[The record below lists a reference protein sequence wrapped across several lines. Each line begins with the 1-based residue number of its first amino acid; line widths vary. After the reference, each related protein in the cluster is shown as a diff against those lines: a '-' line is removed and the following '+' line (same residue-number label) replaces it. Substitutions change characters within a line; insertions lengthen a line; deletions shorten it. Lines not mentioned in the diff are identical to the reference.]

1 MGLFFEEEPKE
12 ERRYSMIDAVSL
24 IYREIS
30 CTIEHERIIIYQ
42 KFSPLEKLSGDLEIV
57 YRIGEA
63 SQKSLPV
70 PDREKVNSILVDSS
84 AS

>member
-57 YRIGEA
+57 YRIEV
-63 SQKSLPV
+63 SQKSFPL

>member
-12 ERRYSMIDAVSL
+12 ERRYSTIDAVSL

-57 YRIGEA
+57 YRIEA

-70 PDREKVNSILVDSS
+70 LDREKVNSILVDSS